1 MISILLVEDDAWL
14 RELYGQALERLKDV
28 SMEYAESAGAALK
41 ILDSRS
47 VDLIILDIF
56 LDTHSGV
63 ELLHELASYNDT
75 RLTPVVILS
84 AVSESD
90 FGMDHKRWGQ
100 YGVVKYLYKPSTKP
114 QDLVNAVELHFSKRT
129 TKGDI

>member
-1 MISILLVEDDAWL
+1 MISILMVEDDVWL

-28 SMEYAESAGAALK
+28 SVKYAKSAGAALK
-41 ILDSRS
+41 ILDSQS

-56 LDTHSGV
+56 LDSHSGV

-75 RLTPVVILS
+75 RLTPVIILS

-90 FGMDHKRWGQ
+90 FGMSHERWSQ
-100 YGVVKYLYKPSTKP
+100 YGVVKYLYKPNIKP
-114 QDLVNAVELHFSKRT
+114 KDLVKAVELQLSTRT
-129 TKGDI
+129 TLENA